1 MHKRQ
6 EATAME
12 ATSAP
17 EPVAQPADDQE
28 AEDYEVPADPHDGL
42 DCEDCQ

>member
-1 MHKRQ
+1 
-6 EATAME
+6 ME

-17 EPVAQPADDQE
+17 DPVTEPADDAV
-28 AEDYEVPADPHDGL
+28 AEGYEVPVDPHDGV

>member
-1 MHKRQ
+1 MDKRQ

-17 EPVAQPADDQE
+17 EPVAQPTGDQE
-28 AEDYEVPADPHDGL
+28 TEDYEVPVDPHDGV